1 MKNSIEYLDKI
12 VTILEPPYFK
22 EMGYYGIRDD
32 ELEYVM
38 SKVYG
43 YDIKIGIGI
52 HIFDPKNGNTLYTE
66 YKGTWFKYD
75 ENGKRI

>member
-32 ELEYVM
+32 EL
-38 SKVYG
+38 
-43 YDIKIGIGI
+43 
-52 HIFDPKNGNTLYTE
+52 
-66 YKGTWFKYD
+66 
-75 ENGKRI
+75 